1 MQIVRN
7 FLLFQI
13 GWFASVLGAANGL
26 PWVGPLVVAGV
37 VAVHLRYAQWPA
49 TEASLLLACA
59 AIGTVFDSMLVAAG
73 WVSYSSGMFAPAFAP
88 YWIIA
93 MWCLFATTLNVS
105 LRWMRGRPLI
115 AAVLGLVAGP
125 LTYIGGEKLGGI
137 IFLEQTAALAAL
149 GIGWAAM
156 MPALLKLSE
165 MLDGCTSSEE
175 VFS

>member
-1 MQIVRN
+1 MHMIRN
-7 FLLFQI
+7 FLLFQV

-26 PWVGPLVVAGV
+26 PWVGPLVVALV
-37 VAVHLRYAQWPA
+37 VAVHLGYAQWPA
-49 TEASLLLACA
+49 TEASLLVACA

-105 LRWMRGRPLI
+105 LRWMRNRPFL
-115 AAVLGLVAGP
+115 AAALGLVAGP
-125 LTYIGGEKLGGI
+125 LTYIGGQKLGGI
-137 IFLEQTAALAAL
+137 IFLDQTAALVAL
-149 GIGWAAM
+149 GIGWAVM
-156 MPALLKLSE
+156 MPALLRLSE
-165 MLDGCTSSEE
+165 LLDGCAGSEE